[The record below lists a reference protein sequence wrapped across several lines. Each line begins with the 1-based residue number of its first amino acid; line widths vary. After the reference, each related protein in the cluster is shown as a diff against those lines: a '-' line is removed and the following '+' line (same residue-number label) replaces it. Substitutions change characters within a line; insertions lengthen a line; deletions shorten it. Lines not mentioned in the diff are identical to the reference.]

1 MEKLHDTV
9 GDGKSMQSN
18 QGIDN
23 VIRMMCQSEYE
34 EPFNEPESMPR
45 LPIPTYDRV
54 LIRKKKFEEVTQAGI
69 IIPEKCAEQKQRAEK
84 IGIIIAVG
92 EGYRMP
98 DGTVTPLHV
107 EKGMTVYFNPHM
119 GVDVKW
125 EDETL
130 IFLREE
136 DILGIQR

>member
-1 MEKLHDTV
+1 MEKLNYPV
-9 GDGKSMQSN
+9 GDGKSIQMN
-18 QGIDN
+18 RFTAD
-23 VIRMMCQSEYE
+23 VVRMMGQSEHE
-34 EPFNEPESMPR
+34 EPFNEPESIR
-45 LPIPTYDRV
+45 GLPIPTYDRV
-54 LIRKKKFEEVTQAGI
+54 LIRKKKVEEVTEGGI
-69 IIPEKCAEQKQRAEK
+69 HIPEKCAEQKQRAEK

-107 EKGMTVYFNPHM
+107 ETGMTVYFNPHM